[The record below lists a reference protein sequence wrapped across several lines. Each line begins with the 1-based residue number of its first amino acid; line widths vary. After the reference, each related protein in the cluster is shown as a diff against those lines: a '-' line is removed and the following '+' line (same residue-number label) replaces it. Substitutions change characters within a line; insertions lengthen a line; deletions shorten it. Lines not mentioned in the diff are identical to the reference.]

1 MKYYSI
7 YNLSTGLIHTQGQ
20 SSVEDINEIVLNEG
34 DGILEGEHDRATQK
48 IVGGVA
54 VSYTPDF
61 WTKVRRSR
69 NFLLTES
76 DWTQV
81 PDSPLTTEKK
91 TEWATYRQSLRDL
104 PSTQS
109 SAASIDDINYPTP
122 PSN

>member
-20 SSVEDINEIVLNEG
+20 SSVENINDIVLNEG

-48 IVGGVA
+48 IVDGAV
-54 VSYTPDF
+54 VSYTPDI
-61 WTKVRRSR
+61 WKKVRRNR
-69 NFLLTES
+69 NLLLTES

-81 PDSPLTTEKK
+81 ADSPLTNSKK
-91 TEWATYRQSLRDL
+91 AEWVTYRQTLRDL

-109 SAASIDDINYPTP
+109 SVTDIDNITWPTE
-122 PSN
+122 PS